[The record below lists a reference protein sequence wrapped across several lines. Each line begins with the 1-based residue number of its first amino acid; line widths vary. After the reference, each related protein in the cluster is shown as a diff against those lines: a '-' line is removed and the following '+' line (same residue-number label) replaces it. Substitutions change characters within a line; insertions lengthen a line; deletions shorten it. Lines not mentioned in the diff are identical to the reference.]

1 VSWGW
6 KATPRLRRFV
16 ACRASALA
24 LGLSSQMSPDGRR
37 VIVVRRTDSPPWRIT
52 LAWSVTAR
60 PLAVTPANWVAASA
74 NSRTTMLALSGNRS
88 RSPSV
93 ASGPVWKLDSRFH
106 PARQHEAWEAEALD
120 QSTIVRLVRN
130 VLDGL
135 LPEPLDDVLEREA
148 EQRVRVA
155 ELLDGL
161 DE

>member
-1 VSWGW
+1 
-6 KATPRLRRFV
+6 
-16 ACRASALA
+16 
-24 LGLSSQMSPDGRR
+24 
-37 VIVVRRTDSPPWRIT
+37 
-52 LAWSVTAR
+52 
-60 PLAVTPANWVAASA
+60 
-74 NSRTTMLALSGNRS
+74 MLALSGKRN

-93 ASGPVWKLDSRFH
+93 ASHRFGSWTADSTRRGNTRH
-106 PARQHEAWEAEALD
+106 GKAEALG

-130 VLDGL
+130 ALDGL